1 MRAYVITTGTIFGLL
16 TLAHLWRWVEERHLL
31 TDPWHV
37 SVTLVAGA
45 LAIWAWRLARGSVRS

>member
-45 LAIWAWRLARGSVRS
+45 LAIWAWRIARGSVRS

>member
-1 MRAYVITTGTIFGLL
+1 MRAYVMTTGTTFGLL

-45 LAIWAWRLARGSVRS
+45 LAIWAWRIARGSVRS